1 MKEASGRDVM
11 LTENGKEYLVE
22 PTADQ
27 IDDLMDAEQ
36 LKQRSIG
43 FPPRPRC
50 SAPSKSTLA
59 DQGRDSQGGPEQ
71 HCRARGR
78 SRVEPA

>member
-1 MKEASGRDVM
+1 MILITSMIPKILEGSPGKHILYDAGNFRMKEANGEDVK

-36 LKQRSIG
+36 LVQEGTLYRL
-43 FPPRPRC
+43 
-50 SAPSKSTLA
+50 PSKT
-59 DQGRDSQGGPEQ
+59 
-71 HCRARGR
+71 
-78 SRVEPA
+78 